1 MIILFIETMQ
11 QAQWYKNQIRKV
23 VVVRRTILKII

>member
-23 VVVRRTILKII
+23 VAVRRTILKII